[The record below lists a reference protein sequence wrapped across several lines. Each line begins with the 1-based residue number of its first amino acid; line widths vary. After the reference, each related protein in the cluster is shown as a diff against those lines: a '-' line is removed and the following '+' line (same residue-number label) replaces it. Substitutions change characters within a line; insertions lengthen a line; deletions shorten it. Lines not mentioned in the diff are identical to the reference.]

1 MYTNNQSAN
10 SYNTSVKSCNKVS
23 MRMIFYLKSINY
35 KKFTQNY
42 NSLFFILKLFKA
54 SDYRNWE
61 IRLFF
66 FKFYRGE

>member
-1 MYTNNQSAN
+1 MYANNQAAN
-10 SYNTSVKSCNKVS
+10 FYNTSVKSCNKVS

-35 KKFTQNY
+35 QNFTQNY
-42 NSLFFILKLFKA
+42 NSFFFILKLFKA

-61 IRLFF
+61 IRHF

>member
-1 MYTNNQSAN
+1 MYTNNQAAN

-35 KKFTQNY
+35 QNFTQNY
-42 NSLFFILKLFKA
+42 NSFFFILKLFKA

-61 IRLFF
+61 IMLFF
-66 FKFYRGE
+66 QIL